1 MKKVW
6 IVCATGIATSTMVRL
21 RVEQYLQDSGIAAS
35 VNQYRVSELSADRV
49 DADVIVTTT
58 GMPPEFAK
66 VVPVIN
72 AVPLL
77 TGIGEDA
84 VLDQIKKVLIAPE
97 QKDE

>member
-6 IVCATGIATSTMVRL
+6 VVCATGVATSTMVRM
-21 RVEQYLQDSGIAAS
+21 RVEQHLADAGIPAI
-35 VNQYRVSELSADRV
+35 VTQYRVGELSADRV
-49 DADVIVTTT
+49 DADAIVTTT
-58 GMPPEFAK
+58 GMPPEFSL

-84 VLDQIKKVLIAPE
+84 VLDQLTTVLTAPPQE
-97 QKDE
+97 GE

>member
-1 MKKVW
+1 MKKVYV
-6 IVCATGIATSTMVRL
+6 VCATGVATSTMVRM
-21 RVEQYLQDSGIAAS
+21 RVEEYLGANGIPAL
-35 VNQYRVSELSADRV
+35 VTQYRVSELSADRV

-58 GMPPEFAK
+58 GMPPEYAE

-77 TGIGEDA
+77 TGIGEEA
-84 VLDQIKKVLIAPE
+84 VLEKLKTVLTAPS

>member
-21 RVEQYLQDSGIAAS
+21 RVEQYLADQGIPAE
-35 VNQYRVSELSADRV
+35 VTQYRVSELSADRV
-49 DADVIVTTT
+49 DADAIVTTT
-58 GMPPEFAK
+58 GMPPEFAA
-66 VVPVIN
+66 VAPVIN

-84 VLDQIKKVLIAPE
+84 VLAEL
-97 QKDE
+97 KDALTA